1 MNQPTEPNEI
11 GDTAESTNIEQRF
24 STDSLRKIT
33 LTGYVGLLVLMPVWL
48 IWINPPAN
56 VGINLSLIFFW
67 IPLFF
72 PMWGLIKGK
81 PYTYAWA
88 NFVVM
93 LNFMHGLTT
102 LWVVPEDIIYA
113 ILELTFATMM
123 FLGGT
128 YYARHRGR
136 ELGLKLPKLKD
147 QK

>member
-1 MNQPTEPNEI
+1 MNDINKETQEQPS
-11 GDTAESTNIEQRF
+11 AETITPADRQKIKH
-24 STDSLRKIT
+24 LRQIT
-33 LTGYVGLLVLMPVWL
+33 LVGYVGLLILMPVWL

-56 VGINLSLIFFW
+56 VGLNISLILFW
-67 IPLFF
+67 LPLFF
-72 PMWGLIKGK
+72 PMVGLIKGK

-102 LWVVPEDIIYA
+102 LWVVPEDRFYA
-113 ILELTFATMM
+113 VLELVFATMM

-128 YYARHRGR
+128 YYARHKGR

-147 QK
+147 QQ